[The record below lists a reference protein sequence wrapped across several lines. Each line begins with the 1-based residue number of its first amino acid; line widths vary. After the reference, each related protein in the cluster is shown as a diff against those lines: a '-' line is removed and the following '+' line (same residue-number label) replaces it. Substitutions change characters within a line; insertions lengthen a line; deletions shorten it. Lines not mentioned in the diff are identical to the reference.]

1 MFNLDK
7 FIADSVTFRHVSMFV
22 ADIDA
27 NKEKLTKEIKGRKV
41 CVIGGA
47 GSIGS
52 SFIKA
57 VLRFEPASVVVVD
70 LNENG
75 LAELV
80 RDVRSTNGLYVPDE
94 FRCYTLNFADPI
106 FERIFRE
113 EKGFDIVANFSAHK
127 HVRSE
132 KDRYSVQA
140 LIENNDIKAK
150 KLMDLL
156 TVYPPKHFF
165 CVSTDKAANPVNIM
179 GASKRIMED
188 LVMAYNKYFKVT
200 TARFAN
206 VAFSNGSLPDGWIH
220 RLQKKQ
226 PLAAPSDVKRY
237 FVSPEESGQIC
248 MLACILGRGGE
259 VFFPKLGEDQML
271 TFSSICDRFVD
282 AQGFEKKECC
292 SDAEAKKYAAEMT
305 LTSSIL
311 PQTSNSEK
319 DKYPVVYFKSDT
331 TGEKSFEEFFVPGE
345 KIDMQRFAALGVVC
359 QTTRHEMAEVN
370 GFFDKLE
377 GIFAREDF
385 TKSEVVDAIREFIP
399 NFQHEEKGKNL
410 DQKM

>member
-1 MFNLDK
+1 MFNLDN
-7 FIADSVTFRHVSMFV
+7 FISDYVTKRPVSMFA
-22 ADIDA
+22 ADIEA
-27 NKEKLTKEIKGRKV
+27 NKELLTQEIKNKKV

-57 VLRFEPASVVVVD
+57 ILHFEPKSVVVVD

-80 RDVRSTNGLYVPDE
+80 RDVRSTDGLYVPDE

-113 EKGFDIVANFSAHK
+113 EKGFDIIANFSAHK

-206 VAFSNGSLPDGWIH
+206 VAFSNGSLPDGWLH
-220 RLQKKQ
+220 RIQKQQ

-248 MLACILGRGGE
+248 MLACILGRPGE

-271 TFSSICDRFVD
+271 TFSSICDNFVK
-282 AQGFEKKECC
+282 AQGFEKDPC
-292 SDAEAKKYAAEMT
+292 SSDEEAKQKAAA
-305 LTSSIL
+305 LDYSGSQLSSL
-311 PQTSNSEK
+311 NSQPL
-319 DKYPVVYFKSDT
+319 KYPTVYFKSDT
-331 TGEKSFEEFFVPGE
+331 TGEKAYEEFYVPGE
-345 KIDMQRFAALGVVC
+345 KIDMQRFQSLGVVE
-359 QTTRHEMAEVN
+359 QTTRHNMDEVN
-370 GFFDKLE
+370 TFFDKLE
-377 GIFAREDF
+377 AIFHKDDF
-385 TKSEVVDAIREFIP
+385 TKAQVVDAIKEFIP
-399 NFQHEEKGKNL
+399 NFEHEEKGKNL

>member
-1 MFNLDK
+1 MFNLDQ
-7 FIADSVTFRHVSMFV
+7 FIADSVTFRSESMFA
-22 ADIDA
+22 ADIEA
-27 NKEKLTKEIKGRKV
+27 NKEKLTQEIQGKSV

-57 VLRFEPASVVVVD
+57 VLRFQPGKLVVVD

-75 LAELV
+75 LAELT
-80 RDVRSTNGLYVPDE
+80 RDIRSTDGLFVPQDY
-94 FRCYTLNFADPI
+94 RPYTLNFADPI
-106 FERIFRE
+106 FARIFRE

-156 TVYPPKHFF
+156 CEFPPSHFF

-188 LVMAYNKYFKVT
+188 LVMAYNNRYKVT

-206 VAFSNGSLPDGWIH
+206 VAFSNGSLPDGWLH
-220 RLQKKQ
+220 RIQKKQ

-271 TFSSICDRFVD
+271 TFSSICDDFLKANGMTKD
-282 AQGFEKKECC
+282 ECA
-292 SDAEAKKYAAEMT
+292 SDNEAKSKANQIDSSLFT
-305 LTSSIL
+305 LHSSLI
-311 PQTSNSEK
+311 
-319 DKYPVVYFKSDT
+319 KYPVVYFKSDT
-331 TGEKSFEEFFVPGE
+331 TGEKAFEEFYVPGE
-345 KIDMQRFAALGVVC
+345 KIDMERFAALGVVE
-359 QTTRHEMAEVN
+359 QTTRHSMEEVCD
-370 GFFDKLE
+370 FFATLE
-377 GIFAREDF
+377 QLFAREDF
-385 TKSEVVDAIREFIP
+385 TKADVVEAIKTFIP
-399 NFQHEEKGKNL
+399 NFDHEEKGKNL